1 MELILNL
8 TNKVISFLVILTL
21 QNKNKERN
29 SSSKITRADVHGGVT
44 GVGALDTRLAEDNRG
59 GLRRDRDLPV
69 LYFEYYH
76 DGKIFEEQVEAQDEG
91 REEGEIRTEGERQ
104 AGEDAGFL
112 R

>member
-1 MELILNL
+1 M
-8 TNKVISFLVILTL
+8 
-21 QNKNKERN
+21 
-29 SSSKITRADVHGGVT
+29 HGGVGSLDT
-44 GVGALDTRLAEDNRG
+44 GVTRLAEDNRG